1 MSRTPIQGPDLEGVE
16 RDLSFEPVDNPHPKV
31 LTADQIAH
39 FNQHGF
45 IRPIRIFEENEVEQ
59 NRVYFDELLERV
71 MAANDDAD
79 SYSVNGY
86 HTRCPIIYDM
96 CLEPRILDAVEDLVG
111 PNFVAWGTHY
121 FCKLPHDERKVPWH
135 QDASYWPFDR
145 SRTVTVWLA
154 IDDADEENAAMKFIP
169 GTHKM
174 GHLDWGE
181 TNDPAVLV
189 QEITGV
195 DTLGEPCYDT
205 LKAGEIS
212 LHADMLAHG
221 SDPSTSDRRRCGLTI
236 RYCPVEVRALTD
248 WHANAIICR
257 GSDLSGHWI
266 SRPRPVVA
274 DL

>member
-1 MSRTPIQGPDLEGVE
+1 MPRTPIQGPDLEGVE
-16 RDLSFEPVDNPHPKV
+16 RDLSFVPVDNPTPKV

-45 IRPIRIFEENEVEQ
+45 IRPIRIFEENEVAQ

-71 MAANDDAD
+71 MAENEDAD

-86 HTRCPIIYDM
+86 HTRCAVLYDM
-96 CLEPRILDAVEDLVG
+96 CLESRILDAVEDLVG
-111 PNFVAWGTHY
+111 PNLVAWGTHY
-121 FCKLPHDERKVPWH
+121 FCKMPHDEHKVPWH

-145 SRTVTVWLA
+145 SKTVTVWLA

-174 GHLDWGE
+174 GHLEWQK
-181 TNDPAVLV
+181 TNDPAVLT
-189 QEITGV
+189 QEIV
-195 DTLGEPCYDT
+195 DVDKLGKPCYDT
-205 LKAGEIS
+205 LKAGEMS

-221 SDPSTSDRRRCGLTI
+221 SDPNLSDRRRCGLTI

-248 WHANAIICR
+248 WHKNAIVCR
-257 GSDLSGHWI
+257 GSDPAGHWV
-266 SRPRPVVA
+266 SRPRPVA
-274 DL
+274 EGL